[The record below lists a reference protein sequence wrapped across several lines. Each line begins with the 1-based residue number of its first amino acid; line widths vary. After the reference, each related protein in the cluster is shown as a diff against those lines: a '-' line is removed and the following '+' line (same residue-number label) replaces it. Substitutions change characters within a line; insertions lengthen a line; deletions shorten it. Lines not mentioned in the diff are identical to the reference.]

1 MDGVGDSLRYQVK
14 VVGIYG
20 VGGIGK
26 TTTCK
31 TLCNELSNKYEGKVC
46 HIEFQ
51 SEASKDSKELLQK
64 VLVELSR
71 KSREAIQPLNEGE
84 VGFRISMCISICLMW

>member
-1 MDGVGDSLRYQVK
+1 MDGVGHSEKYKVK
-14 VVGIYG
+14 IVGIYG

-31 TLCNELSNKYEGKVC
+31 TLCNELSSKYEGRVC

-51 SEASKDSKELLQK
+51 SEASKNSKELLQK
-64 VLVELSR
+64 VLIELSR
-71 KSREAIQPLNEGE
+71 KRTEVIQPLNEGQ
-84 VGFRISMCISICLMW
+84 VGFKI